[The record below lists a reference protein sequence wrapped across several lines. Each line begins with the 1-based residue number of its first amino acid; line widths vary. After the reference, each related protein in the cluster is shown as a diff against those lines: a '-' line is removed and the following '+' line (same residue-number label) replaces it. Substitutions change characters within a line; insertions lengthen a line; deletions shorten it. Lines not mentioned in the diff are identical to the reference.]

1 MLKKFFNRLIKNNN
15 LKKDEKILE
24 NTSDVQE
31 ETCITEEINILEN
44 DNKEIIDGEAA
55 TIIVEENLEDI
66 VSNVDEIKTSEN
78 SSLYDYCED
87 PYVFR
92 LNNQQIIAS
101 NLKLQ
106 EDMKKQ
112 DKVLLKKLGEIKEI
126 SDNIDVNKKISDL
139 MKIIVDHGV

>member
-44 DNKEIIDGEAA
+44 DNKEIIDDEAA

-66 VSNVDEIKTSEN
+66 VSNVDEINIEVLVYSTLSNHYQTIPTPYKG
-78 SSLYDYCED
+78 D
-87 PYVFR
+87 PVAG
-92 LNNQQIIAS
+92 LIGPVN
-101 NLKLQ
+101 
-106 EDMKKQ
+106 
-112 DKVLLKKLGEIKEI
+112 I
-126 SDNIDVNKKISDL
+126 SIYE
-139 MKIIVDHGV
+139 